1 MHQKTYYVLVV
12 DNVVVYPKSILLTQ
26 HIWVVTRRGCEGG
39 DIVDVGDHSV

>member
-12 DNVVVYPKSILLTQ
+12 DNVVVYPSILLTQ
-26 HIWVVTRRGCEGG
+26 HIWVVTRRECEGG